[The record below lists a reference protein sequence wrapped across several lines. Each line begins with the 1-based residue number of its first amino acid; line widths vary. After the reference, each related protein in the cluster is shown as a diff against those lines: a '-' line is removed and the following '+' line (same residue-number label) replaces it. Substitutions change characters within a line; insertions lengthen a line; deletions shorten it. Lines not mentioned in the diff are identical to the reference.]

1 MSSLLALSDETFSS
15 VTQKGNWIVDFWA
28 EWCGP
33 CKIIGPEV
41 EEAAQKL
48 TGKVKVGKLNVD
60 DHQEIAQQYEVMSIP
75 TLLFLK
81 DGIVVD
87 RTVGALEAD
96 EIIAKA
102 NEVF

>member
-1 MSSLLALSDETFSS
+1 MSALPALTDATFASA
-15 VTQKGNWIVDFWA
+15 TAKGNWIVDFWA

-33 CKIIGPEV
+33 CTIIGPEV
-41 EEAAQKL
+41 ETVAKKL
-48 TGKVKVGKLNVD
+48 TGKVHVAKVNVD
-60 DHQEIAQQYEVMSIP
+60 ENQEIAQQYEVMSIP
-75 TLLFLK
+75 TLLFIK
-81 DGIVVD
+81 EGEVVE